1 MKRKS
6 IYDKQGPS
14 GFDVACGLFALVLVV
29 SLITGAALALI

>member
-14 GFDVACGLFALVLVV
+14 STDVALFAALMFAVV
-29 SLITGAALALI
+29 GVIGGAVLALI